1 MAQYD
6 IKLEAEGLVD
16 LLSNNDKFTQLTET
30 IINQVLDAQMT
41 EHLSAEP
48 YARSELR
55 SGYRNGYRVRNLY
68 TRVGH
73 LNLRV
78 PQTRDGSFSTEIF
91 RRYQRKEQAFV
102 LGLMEMYLE
111 GVSTRKVAKVTEAL
125 CGVTF
130 SKSTVSELATELDA
144 KVSSFKNRRLD
155 EQKYPFV
162 IVDALV
168 IKCRANNIVRAMSI
182 LVAYG
187 VNKDGYREILG
198 LWLGDS
204 ETESTWSTLF
214 KDLKSRGLEGV
225 DLVVSDSHTGLV
237 KALRKH
243 FQGAAWQRCQ
253 VHFMRNILGHTS
265 LKNRKEMAEHLKTVL
280 YAYDIETAKKLTNDF
295 ISKFETKAPK
305 SVACFEEGIDD
316 ALTIL
321 AYPLKYRQRLRTSN
335 MAERVNE
342 EIRRR
347 EKVVRIFPNEESA
360 IRLIG
365 SLLADCHDKWI
376 SDDRYLTMEE
386 YNEWGKQIKNETK
399 QVISF

>member
-6 IKLEAEGLVD
+6 IKLEAEELVD
-16 LLSNNDKFTQLTET
+16 LLSNNDKFTQLTES

-41 EHLSAEP
+41 EHLNAEP
-48 YARSELR
+48 YARNDKR
-55 SGYRNGYRVRNLY
+55 TGYRNGYRTRSLY

-73 LNLRV
+73 LRLKV

-91 RRYQRKEQAFV
+91 RSYQRKEQAFV

-130 SKSTVSELATELDA
+130 SRTTVSELATELDA
-144 KVSSFKNRRLD
+144 KVSAFKNRRLD
-155 EQKYPFV
+155 EQQYPFI

-168 IKCRANNIVRAMSI
+168 IKCRTDNIVRSMSM

-187 VNKDGYREILG
+187 INKDGYREILG

-204 ETESTWSTLF
+204 ESESTWSTLF
-214 KDLKSRGLEGV
+214 KDLKSRGLKGV
-225 DLVVSDSHTGLV
+225 DLVVSDNHTGLV

-253 VHFMRNILGHTS
+253 VHFMRNVLGQTS
-265 LKNRKEMAEHLKTVL
+265 LKNRKEMAEHLKTIL
-280 YAYDIETAKKLTNDF
+280 HAYDIETAKNLTDKF

-321 AYPLKYRQRLRTSN
+321 VYPLKYRQRLRTSN

-347 EKVVRIFPNEESA
+347 EKVVRIFPNEKSA
-360 IRLIG
+360 VRLIG
-365 SLLADCHDKWI
+365 ALLADRHDKWI
-376 SDDRYLTMEE
+376 SDARYLTMGE
-386 YNEWGKQIKNETK
+386 YHEWKKQLKSEFET
-399 QVISF
+399 VINF